1 MGESCGHSKV
11 PASKPHEVLAEEQV
25 LRDEKILP
33 EGCYQV
39 LKLASNV
46 RNNIHVDPAV
56 LAMIEKD
63 LELFRYAHQIAYQI
77 QFAKSSDWFPEDPLI
92 S

>member
-1 MGESCGHSKV
+1 
-11 PASKPHEVLAEEQV
+11 
-25 LRDEKILP
+25 
-33 EGCYQV
+33 V

-77 QFAKSSDWFPEDPLI
+77 QFAKNSDWFWDDVKEQMRLQADKI
-92 S
+92 GGRVMQEFGSKKIGSKHR